1 MSAEAVERPLEQLAG
16 TLDEAMGRLAGL
28 DPDARSV
35 ITDAL
40 DALNALHK
48 DGLTAV
54 VRHLRQ
60 DERGKEL
67 LFELVDDPAVLMM
80 LSMHGI
86 VRPDPMTGARRVL
99 DAVRPGLE
107 SHGGGVE
114 LDRIEGSTAFVR
126 LQGACNGCS
135 MASVT
140 MRNGVEAALV
150 EGVPG
155 LTSVEVVPN
164 DPSPTLIPL
173 SSIGIGA
180 PDDADGDRAADA
192 NDDVR
197 RELEAAGWAH
207 ACSAADLGVGELQAV
222 TLAPAEG
229 PSVDVI
235 VVNAAGQMA
244 AYVNECAHLGRR
256 LDDALVDAEQGT
268 ITCAGHGFCYDST
281 NGECL
286 SMPGAQLRQLPL
298 RLDDDGGVWI
308 RASGDL
314 GG

>member
-1 MSAEAVERPLEQLAG
+1 MSTQAQPVHDVADRSIEQLAAA
-16 TLDEAMGRLAGL
+16 LDEAMGGL
-28 DPDARSV
+28 SGLEPDSRAV

-48 DGLTAV
+48 QALTTV
-54 VRHLRQ
+54 VRRLR
-60 DERGKEL
+60 DDPRGKEL
-67 LFELVDDPAVLMM
+67 LFELVDEPDVLMA
-80 LSMHGI
+80 LTMHGI
-86 VRPDPMTGARRVL
+86 VRPDAMTQARRVL
-99 DAVRPGLE
+99 DSVRPGLA

-114 LDRIEGSTAFVR
+114 LDRIEGSTAFVK

-155 LTSVEVVPN
+155 LTSVEVLPN

-173 SSIGIGA
+173 SSITVGS
-180 PDDADGDRAADA
+180 PDQAAEDLARAERA
-192 NDDVR
+192 
-197 RELEAAGWAH
+197 LEEAGWS
-207 ACSAADLGVGELQAV
+207 SAVAVGTVGVGEVCAV
-222 TLAPAEG
+222 TLTPRDAPSLE
-229 PSVDVI
+229 VI

-244 AYVNECAHLGRR
+244 AFINECAHMGRR
-256 LDDALVDAEQGT
+256 LDDALVDAEEGT
-268 ITCAGHGFCYDST
+268 ITCAGHGFCYDSS
-281 NGECL
+281 NGECM
-286 SMPGAQLRQLPL
+286 SMPGAQLQQLPL
-298 RLDDDGGVWI
+298 RLEHGQVWV

>member
-1 MSAEAVERPLEQLAG
+1 MSAQAQQVDDVAERQIEQLAG
-16 TLDEAMGRLAGL
+16 TLDEAMGKLSGL
-28 DPDARSV
+28 DPDSRAV

-48 DGLTAV
+48 QALTTV
-54 VRHLRQ
+54 VRRLR
-60 DERGKEL
+60 DDPRGKEL
-67 LFELVDDPAVLMM
+67 LFELVDDPDVFMTLT
-80 LSMHGI
+80 MHGI
-86 VRPDPMTGARRVL
+86 VRPDPMTQARRVL
-99 DAVRPGLE
+99 ESVRPGLE

-114 LDRIEGSTAFVR
+114 LDRIEGSTAYVK

-155 LTSVEVVPN
+155 LTSVEVLPN

-173 SSIGIGA
+173 SSITVGS
-180 PDDADGDRAADA
+180 PDQAADDIA
-192 NDDVR
+192 R
-197 RELEAAGWAH
+197 AERELGEAGWSPAV
-207 ACSAADLGVGELQAV
+207 AVESVGVGEVCAV
-222 TLAPAEG
+222 TLTSRDAPPLE
-229 PSVDVI
+229 VI

-244 AYVNECAHLGRR
+244 AFVNECAHLGRR

-268 ITCAGHGFCYDST
+268 ITCAGHGFCYDSI
-281 NGECL
+281 NGECM
-286 SMPGAQLRQLPL
+286 SMPGAQLQQLPL
-298 RLDDDGGVWI
+298 RLEHGRVWV
-308 RASGDL
+308 RAGGDL

>member
-1 MSAEAVERPLEQLAG
+1 MTAQATQTTERPLEQLAA
-16 TLDEAMGRLAGL
+16 TLDEAMGRLASL
-28 DPDARSV
+28 DPDARAV

-48 DGLTAV
+48 DALVTI
-54 VRHLRQ
+54 VRRLRE
-60 DERGKEL
+60 DPRGKEL
-67 LFELVDDPAVLMM
+67 LFELVDDPAVLMV

-86 VRPDPMTGARRVL
+86 IRPDPTTQAKRVL
-99 DAVRPGLE
+99 DTVRPGLE

-114 LDRIEGSTAFVR
+114 LDRIEGSTAYVR

-140 MRNGVEAALV
+140 MREGVEAALT

-164 DPSPTLIPL
+164 DPAPTLIPL
-173 SSIGIGA
+173 DSIGIGA
-180 PDDADGDRAADA
+180 PDDA
-192 NDDVR
+192 R
-197 RELEAAGWAH
+197 RELESAGWAR
-207 ACSAADLGVGELQAV
+207 ACSADEIAVGGLRAT

-229 PSVDVI
+229 APLEVI

-244 AYVNECAHLGRR
+244 AFVNECAHLGRR
-256 LDDALVDAEQGT
+256 LDDALVDTEQGT
-268 ITCAGHGFCYDST
+268 ITCAGHGFCFDST

-286 SMPGAQLRQLPL
+286 SMPGATLRQLPL
-298 RLDDDGGVWI
+298 RLDHGTVWV

-314 GG
+314 VG